1 MQHLDEGTI
10 HAWLDDQLPP
20 DEARAVEEHVAACG
34 PCADAVAEARGL
46 IAASSRILMSLDS
59 VPRDV
64 VPLPSTPRSDAE
76 RGAETPATPVVAP
89 RSSSQA
95 QQRAQRRWFRGPSFA
110 AAAVVVMAV
119 GTFALMRASGPD
131 MRALSETE
139 ASSPAS
145 GPIADSA
152 VPSSAAASGG
162 RAVVP
167 PAAPPPAAPAPQS
180 LGATGA
186 AAGQPRVASAPADIR
201 TLRDAARLESSEK
214 VADAKRESAPAP
226 QRAASAPGAPPPPSA
241 KTSAD
246 DRAKDGF
253 VAPAELRRHSLA
265 KQDSV
270 ARDELKKAPPP
281 KSVLAAEKPR
291 ADSSVVR
298 IRGTNSLSTMAAG
311 ATAATSQRA
320 NSNSARADAA
330 NESTATGIVRGRI
343 TDANNTGLE
352 GAMVR
357 VAGTETGVST
367 NAAGEFTLGGL
378 APGARRLTVRRVGY
392 DTVGRDVT
400 VVAGQSTNTDI
411 VLTPSSVALSEVV
424 TTGTAAARKRTAAA
438 TSDAPPGAPITAAQS
453 NAVGCYELGITP
465 TAAQARTGFR
475 QVPRRIAL
483 DSEIVPANADG
494 VWYRARDLARVGTL
508 PNGLWRPAGPDA
520 VELEWSYGTRTDR
533 VRLSGPPGSMMRGS
547 IEEIDR
553 ATAMGEAGTVVAVR
567 RPCEGG

>member
-10 HAWLDDQLPP
+10 HAWLDGQLPP
-20 DEARAVEEHVAACG
+20 DEARTVEEHVAACR

-64 VPLPSTPRSDAE
+64 VPLPSTRRSDAE

-95 QQRAQRRWFRGPSFA
+95 EQRAQRRWFRGPSLA

-152 VPSSAAASGG
+152 VPSSAGASG
-162 RAVVP
+162 RAVMPPVAP
-167 PAAPPPAAPAPQS
+167 SPAAPPPQS
-180 LGATGA
+180 LGAAGT
-186 AAGQPRVASAPADIR
+186 AAGQSRVASAPADIR

-226 QRAASAPGAPPPPSA
+226 QRAAAPGAPPPPSA
-241 KTSAD
+241 KASPD

-253 VAPAELRRHSLA
+253 VAPAELRRQSLA

-281 KSVLAAEKPR
+281 APVLAAEKPR
-291 ADSSVVR
+291 GDSSAIV
-298 IRGTNSLSTMAAG
+298 IRGAKTVSPPAMGSAIARVQPSNA
-311 ATAATSQRA
+311 
-320 NSNSARADAA
+320 NSARADSAKVSA
-330 NESTATGIVRGRI
+330 ATGIVRGRI

-367 NAAGEFTLGGL
+367 NATGEFTLGGL
-378 APGARRLTVRRVGY
+378 APGVRRLTVRRIGY

-400 VVAGQSTNTDI
+400 VVAGQSTNADI

>member
-64 VPLPSTPRSDAE
+64 APLPSTPRSDAE

-95 QQRAQRRWFRGPSFA
+95 QQRAQRRWFRGPSLA

-145 GPIADSA
+145 GPMADSA
-152 VPSSAAASGG
+152 VPSSAVASGR
-162 RAVVP
+162 RAVMP
-167 PAAPPPAAPAPQS
+167 PAAPPSAAPAPQS
-180 LGATGA
+180 LGAAGTA
-186 AAGQPRVASAPADIR
+186 VGQPRVASAPADTR

-226 QRAASAPGAPPPPSA
+226 QRAASPPGAPPPPSA
-241 KTSAD
+241 KTSVD

-253 VAPAELRRHSLA
+253 VAPAELRRQSLA

-281 KSVLAAEKPR
+281 APVLATEKPR
-291 ADSSVVR
+291 GDSSAIVIRGAKTVSPPAMGSAIARVQPANANSVRADS
-298 IRGTNSLSTMAAG
+298 AKA
-311 ATAATSQRA
+311 
-320 NSNSARADAA
+320 SA
-330 NESTATGIVRGRI
+330 ATGIVRGRI

-367 NAAGEFTLGGL
+367 NAAGEFSLGGL
-378 APGARRLTVRRVGY
+378 APGARRLTVRRIGY

-400 VVAGQSTNTDI
+400 VVAGQSTNADI

-424 TTGTAAARKRTAAA
+424 TTGTTAARKRTAAA

-508 PNGLWRPAGPDA
+508 PNGLWRPSGPDA